1 MRWNVKNCWL
11 AYLLMFLSFQV
22 DDQIYE
28 NGYIYFSDETLTDK
42 EVYCFGLIDVLTKY
56 V

>member
-1 MRWNVKNCWL
+1 MECEELL
-11 AYLLMFLSFQV
+11 ACIFTDLFQV